1 MIMKNDFTIR
11 WANPSDVPLIFDFIK
26 QLAEYEKMSPDVVAT
41 EELLAENLFGS
52 KPSAEVLLGYEDEV
66 AVGFALFF
74 TNFSTFVGRPGLYLE
89 DLFVVPEKRGRGY
102 GKALLE
108 ELIKIA
114 KQRNYGR
121 VEWSVLDWNKP
132 AIDFYLSMGAKPMD
146 EWTVYRLNNE
156 IINRY

>member
-1 MIMKNDFTIR
+1 MKNDFTIR